1 MSVTPE
7 QFNKMS
13 ALAFNQPVTNN
24 PSMQTLNGIKNA
36 LWFAQNK
43 STLQGDPLFKVAEEE
58 LKKLRLGAQ
67 LIQDDRIRQS
77 LGGGKGLDTAMAAG
91 TVALQKYREKTLEEL
106 IAAKTK
112 QNEALLNAGIGT
124 NEFSTARARLERRF
138 VVPNVGAAATGSAA
152 TGFPAGFN
160 PQNPFG

>member
-36 LWFAQNK
+36 LWFEQNK
-43 STLQGDPLFKVAEEE
+43 GTLQGDPLFKVAQEE

-112 QNEALLNAGIGT
+112 QNEALLNAGIGS
-124 NEFSTARARLERRF
+124 NEFSAARQRLENRF
-138 VVPNVGAAATGSAA
+138 AVPVVGGAAAASAPP
-152 TGFPAGFN
+152 F
-160 PQNPFG
+160 NPFG

>member
-1 MSVTPE
+1 MSGVTPE

-43 STLQGDPLFKVAEEE
+43 PTLQGDPLFKVAEEE
-58 LKKLRLGAQ
+58 LKKLRLGAT

-91 TVALQKYREKTLEEL
+91 TVALQKYREKTLEDL
-106 IAAKTK
+106 IAAKTA
-112 QNEALLNAGIGT
+112 QSEGLLNVGIGT
-124 NEFSTARARLERRF
+124 NEFTRARARLQQGF
-138 VVPNVGAAATGSAA
+138 QVPNVGAAAGAA
-152 TGFPAGFN
+152 PF
-160 PQNPFG
+160 NPFG

>member
-7 QFNKMS
+7 QFNQMS
-13 ALAFNQPVTNN
+13 ALAFNQPVTTN

-36 LWFAQNK
+36 LWFQQNK
-43 STLQGDPLFKVAEEE
+43 GQLQGDPLYKVAQEE
-58 LKKLRLGAQ
+58 LKKLRLGAT

-91 TVALQKYREKTLEEL
+91 TVALQKYREKTLEDL

-112 QNEALLNAGIGT
+112 ANEAILDQGIGRS
-124 NEFSTARARLERRF
+124 EFSKARARLAPGF
-138 VVPNVGAAATGSAA
+138 SVPNVGAAAPGAA
-152 TGFPAGFN
+152 DAV
-160 PQNPFG
+160 PFGLG